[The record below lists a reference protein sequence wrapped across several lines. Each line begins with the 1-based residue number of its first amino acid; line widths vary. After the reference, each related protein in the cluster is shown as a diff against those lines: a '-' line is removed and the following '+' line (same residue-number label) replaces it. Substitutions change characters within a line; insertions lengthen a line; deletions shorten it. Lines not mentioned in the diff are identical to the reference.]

1 MIIRPA
7 TEADLPM
14 INTLIRQQENRFL
27 EELTLPDIKDPLNIS
42 FIAAQDDAEKPMIF
56 AFGQARQIET
66 TDADQQTG
74 ELIQTIFVAVDHER
88 TVAAQFMEQWL
99 LEAKKR
105 KIKRVDFNSF

>member
-27 EELTLPDIKDPLNIS
+27 EELTLPDINDPLNIS
-42 FIAAQDDAEKPMIF
+42 LVAEQEDTEKTMIF
-56 AFGQARQIET
+56 AFGQARQSET
-66 TDADQQTG
+66 TEADQQSG
-74 ELIQTIFVAVDHER
+74 ELVQTIFVAVDHER

-105 KIKRVDFNSF
+105 KIKRVDFNGF